1 MSNLFRNLKPETKL
15 HRNGFDLSQRHLYT
29 QVCGELLPTLCIDCV
44 PGDKHVVNLSNMVR
58 SMPMNTAAYTRIKQ
72 YHHFFFVPYSILWSQ
87 WDSFITQRKNNISS
101 NAKESLFVPNFDP
114 RAIQNAIGNTSTPN
128 KDMFGYMYSD
138 RMGKLMDMLGY
149 GNVYQGEHYDVDQ
162 YLVNV
167 FRLGAYNKIWYD
179 YYRNPYFDNEEVVS
193 RYDYISTWN
202 FDDCECRNYQNANI
216 LFDQSSPR
224 NNMSYLGFMMS
235 PKYRQYKKDMLTSLL
250 PDTQF
255 GAVSYVPVGTDE
267 FSLYLGRNLSGPSNT
282 VVTNGSETITKDDN
296 NYRKL
301 YAGSTNSDYFIAN
314 GLNFDVLT
322 LRKAEAL
329 QKWKETTLRA
339 GQQAL
344 AQYDAHFGVRPRHTV
359 DHTAQF
365 IAGFD
370 GSVMVDEVIT
380 QSNDTVDGSSISTGA
395 GEIFGKGIKVMDN
408 KKFEYNA
415 SEFGVLMCISSFLPE
430 TDYNGVNM
438 IDRNNRLFEPFDF
451 FTPEFQNLGLEPV
464 PFETFDGNNQQSYNL
479 SVVGY
484 APRYWNYKT
493 AVDKIHGGFTS
504 EATAGIDYGLL
515 NWVAPRKNLA
525 YDAAFGLQRHALY
538 VNPNILNPIFAL
550 AYNGKAD
557 TDYFLVNDFYDVK
570 SIRPMSVLGLPT
582 W

>member
-15 HRNGFDLSQRHLYT
+15 HKNGFDLSQRKLYT
-29 QVCGELLPTLCIDCV
+29 QVAGELLPSLCIDCV
-44 PGDKHVVNLSNMVR
+44 PGDKHVINLSNMVR
-58 SMPMNTAAYTRIKQ
+58 TMPMNTAAYARIKQ

-101 NAKESLFVPNFDP
+101 NAQNSLFVPNFNPKADVGVLTES
-114 RAIQNAIGNTSTPN
+114 A
-128 KDMFGYMYSD
+128 KDMFGYSY
-138 RMGKLMDMLGY
+138 RRRAPKLLEMLGY
-149 GNVYQGEHYDVDQ
+149 GNTYLGEY
-162 YLVNV
+162 YEENKYICNV
-167 FRLGAYNKIWYD
+167 FRLAAYNKIWYD
-179 YYRNPYFDNEEVVS
+179 YYRNPYFDNEEVQS
-193 RYDYISTWN
+193 RYDYIWSWN
-202 FDDCECRNYQNANI
+202 FDDCECRNFQSANMRAVE
-216 LFDQSSPR
+216 SNPR
-224 NNMSYLGFMMS
+224 NNTSFLGWMLS

-255 GAVSYVPVGTDE
+255 GAVSYVPVGE
-267 FSLYLGRNLSGPSNT
+267 EPFMIYNGRNNPGISGEPIL
-282 VVTNGSETITKDDN
+282 TNDVSITKEGN
-296 NYRKL
+296 SYKQIGASGL
-301 YAGSTNSDYFIAN
+301 YTDFVAE
-314 GLNFDVLT
+314 GLNFNVLT

-370 GSVMVDEVIT
+370 GNVMIDEVVT
-380 QSNDTVDGSSISTGA
+380 QSNDVLNGSSISTGA
-395 GEIFGKGIKVMDN
+395 AEIFGKGIKVSDN
-408 KKFEYNA
+408 NSFTFDA
-415 SEFGVLMCISSFLPE
+415 TEFGVLMCISSFVPE
-430 TDYNGVNM
+430 ADYNGSYA

-464 PFETFDGNNQQSYNL
+464 SLENFNGDNEESRNL

-493 AVDKIHGGFTS
+493 AIDKIHGGFTGV
-504 EATAGIDYGLL
+504 EGGLTDVGL
-515 NWVAPRKNLA
+515 TNWVIPRQQLEQ
-525 YDAAFGLQRHALY
+525 DAAFGMERKVLY
-538 VNPNILNPIFAL
+538 VNPNSLNNIFAL
-550 AYNGKAD
+550 AYDGTVNR
-557 TDYFLVNDFYDVK
+557 DYFLVNDYFDVK
-570 SIRPMSVLGLPT
+570 SIRPMSVLGLPS